1 MKYKIDGDNQYKGNI
16 IHDILER
23 RGVENVEQYLNLD
36 DSIIESPDLY
46 ENMKEGATLLSS
58 HINAENNIHIL
69 IDTDVDGLTSA
80 AIMYLYIR
88 DLSSEYEKEPNVTY
102 HINKGK
108 KHGIEFDNKH
118 FKLDKIDLLIVPDA
132 GSSDRE
138 QVQKLFRNNVDVLI
152 IDHHQL
158 EEVNVKGTAAVLI
171 NNQDSPN
178 VKNKNMSGAGVV
190 YKFCRY
196 IDEYLGL
203 NFADRYLDLFALGTV
218 GDMMD
223 LREHE
228 TKHLVTKG
236 LKQVDNHFMNEIAEK
251 NAFMMG
257 GVINPT
263 TIGWNIAPSLNA
275 TIRVGK
281 PKERLDMFEA
291 LIGVDR
297 EVRYKTTKVN
307 EMQSL
312 QKTMARVCGNVK
324 GRQDRAVN
332 KNMEEIQNKINK
344 EGLNYNKILIVN
356 VTGLL
361 DTSYTGLVA
370 NKLASYYKRPVVLLQ
385 EMKDERKMFG
395 GSGRGYE
402 KHPISDLKQYLLDT
416 GFFEMCAGH
425 PNAFGVKIEKNKV
438 ASLID
443 HINKDLNDIV
453 VENVYTVDYEIPM
466 HKLTTQIIK
475 EVGNA
480 EDLWGKGVKEP
491 LIAITDIRV
500 NSKDIELYG
509 TRGKTIRFKKGDISF
524 QRKFSNEELYEKFI
538 MKSRSGMNV
547 SKNLNYTIIGRLV
560 VNDWN
565 GKKYYNVDIVD
576 FNVAEE
582 DRIQF

>member
-16 IHDILER
+16 VHDVLKR
-23 RGVENVEQYLNLD
+23 RGVKNVERYLNLD
-36 DSIIESPDLY
+36 DSVIEPPELY
-46 ENMKEGATLLSS
+46 ENMKEGATLLSN
-58 HINAENNIHIL
+58 HINAEGNIHIL

-80 AIMYLYIR
+80 AIMYLYVK
-88 DLSSEYEKEPNVTY
+88 DLSNNYGKEPHVTY

-108 KHGIEFDNKH
+108 KHGIEFDNKN
-118 FKLDKIDLLIVPDA
+118 FKPDNTDLLIVPDA

-138 QVQKLFRNNVDVLI
+138 QVEILSKSGVDVLI
-152 IDHHQL
+152 IDHHEL
-158 EEVNVKGTAAVLI
+158 EDVNVKGTPAVLI

-190 YKFCRY
+190 YKFCKY
-196 IDEYLGL
+196 MDEYLGL

-228 TKHLVTKG
+228 TRHLVTKG
-236 LKQVDNHFMNEIAEK
+236 LKRIDNHFMKEIAEK

-257 GVINPT
+257 GAINPT

-297 EVRYKTTKVN
+297 DVRYKTTKVD
-307 EMQSL
+307 EIQTL

-324 GRQDRAVN
+324 GRQDRAVV

-344 EGLNYNKILIVN
+344 EGLAHSKVLIVN

-385 EMKDERKMFG
+385 EMKENHKMFG

-402 KHPISDLKQYLLDT
+402 KHTISDLRQYLLNT

-425 PNAFGVKIEKNKV
+425 PNAFGVKIDKRKV
-438 ASLID
+438 SPLID
-443 HINKDLNDIV
+443 HINKDLQDV
-453 VENVYTVDYEIPM
+453 VIEDVYTVDYEIPM
-466 HKLTTQIIK
+466 HKLTTRIIK
-475 EVGNA
+475 EVGDA
-480 EDLWGKGVKEP
+480 EDLWGKGIEEP
-491 LIAITDIRV
+491 LVAITDIRV
-500 NSKDIELYG
+500 NSKDVELYG

-524 QRKFSNEELYEKFI
+524 QRKFANEELYDEFV
-538 MKSRSGMNV
+538 MKTRSGMNV
-547 SKNLNYTIIGRLV
+547 SKNLNYTIIGKLV

-565 GKKYYNVDIVD
+565 GKKYYNVDVID
-576 FNVAEE
+576 FKVKEE